1 MEEEEHRAEESPSW
15 QVQGTDGT
23 LRRLAERGP
32 IKHDGGSLIEKV
44 VWGQQKWKHPLCA
57 APLGLKSKGRGERR
71 ARPRQS

>member
-32 IKHDGGSLIEKV
+32 IKHDGQPYRESGLGPAKV
-44 VWGQQKWKHPLCA
+44 EAPPLCS
-57 APLGLKSKGRGERR
+57 PLGPEE
-71 ARPRQS
+71 